1 MRTSRHRVPEVRFK
15 PADALGIQAGQGA
28 MALGR
33 CLVLGTLDLGV
44 LQVIT
49 GFSKVLGNRWIE

>member
-1 MRTSRHRVPEVRFK
+1 MSGHRNPEVRVN
-15 PADALGIQAGQGA
+15 PADALGIQAGQCA

-44 LQVIT
+44 FQVLT
-49 GFSKVLGNRWIE
+49 GFSKVLGNRWINR